1 MTKASDLLKR
11 VCSKI
16 SDLPDPACVKDGEL
30 RYVAANEAYAQLFGL
45 PPEKFAGKTDG
56 ELFDHPAA
64 GDRDDRERRAIVFGE
79 EQTVPVS
86 DGTGLSH
93 RLMIERF
100 SDEDG
105 RSYLFAK
112 AVGTHERQDGRRVAM
127 PSAPVP
133 VTKESSS
140 SLHHQVESLLRL
152 LPVGVLLLSDELVIE
167 YFNDAFTAMLGS
179 RRPERLIGMSYYD
192 FVRRNY
198 DRGVYR
204 CGDEAFEDFYAHRLA
219 QILKDE
225 GRGGAAQ
232 VETARGMVLSVVAQ
246 HLDSGKILVTYSDV
260 TALHRREQESVLYR
274 TTIEQLPVP
283 VFIRDSEHRFIFA
296 NKAYEEMH
304 QCTLESVCGLDEEQM
319 FPELGAE
326 FHQDNVEV
334 LQTGALIERAAEVT
348 LPDSRSAAVVTRVSR
363 IFTPDQTPYLVG
375 SISDVTLLK
384 AREQQL
390 LEAQARTERLYH
402 GLESVLQTMPVGVV
416 VLNQDLVVEFSN
428 PRSREIWAWPDG
440 APLEGLSF
448 RSFTKVNFDRG
459 WGWPDNLPFEAGLA
473 ARIAE
478 LRALDGTV
486 QHEVVYPD
494 GKQVL
499 ITTTKLF
506 DNKILITHSD
516 LTAFRR
522 QEQEITETR
531 LQLQRLGQFMHD
543 ATRVMSQGLAFVEDG
558 VILQSNEALSRILN
572 VPARLVEPGQ
582 SWHASFACCA
592 RRGDFG
598 ADPMERL
605 RKWQEKIE
613 AQKGFSEV
621 FLADGKTWV
630 QVDATVSSHGHW
642 MLVYSDITEMKK
654 REQELTVLL
663 ARSEAADKAKSEF
676 LANMS
681 HEIRTPMNG
690 VLGMAELLA
699 GSDLDT
705 RQKTFVDIIVK
716 SGNALLTIINDIL
729 DFSKIDAGQMQLR
742 KMAFDPIDAVE
753 DVATLLSTAAAEKDI
768 ELVVD
773 GDAAAHHVI
782 IGDAGR
788 FRQIVTNLLG
798 NAIKF
803 TEKGH
808 VLVALSSEPAGNGE
822 VVVTLR
828 IEDTGVGIP
837 DDKRRTI
844 FEKFSQADSSSTR
857 RHEGTG
863 LGLAIT
869 AGLVGLFGGSIDV
882 ESEQGRGSVF
892 TVRLPFR
899 TAGSR
904 HQHRTLPQNIEGA
917 RVLVVDDNA
926 LNRKILA
933 EQLVGW
939 GFDGL
944 AVDGGAA
951 AVAILEEAC
960 RLGVAVDAL
969 VIDDQMP
976 GMSGVDLARRV
987 REDSRFAEVAIVFL
1001 TSMDAVGDERALER
1015 LKVDAQLMKPARS
1028 NLLRNAIIDV
1038 VRAARLRRSFPA
1050 TQAAPVAASARPR
1063 SLPAATAQVQAD
1075 AATTGYEILVAEDN
1089 EVNQI
1094 VFTQILQAAGLSFA
1108 IVTDGQAAVD
1118 AWERHCPRLI
1128 LMDVSMPVMNGL
1140 QATQTIRERERAAA
1154 DGRHVPIIGVT
1165 AHALDSDRDICLG
1178 AGMDDYLSKPVGP
1191 EQLAAK
1197 MERWLVG
1204 TRDGEKVV
1212 GSGA

>member
-1 MTKASDLLKR
+1 MTKARDLLEM
-11 VCSKI
+11 VCGKI

-45 PPEKFAGKTDG
+45 RPEKFTGRTDG
-56 ELFDHPAA
+56 ELFGHTAVD
-64 GDRDDRERRAIVFGE
+64 DRDDRERRAVVFGE
-79 EQTVPVS
+79 EQTVLVS
-86 DGTGLSH
+86 DHAGRSH

-100 SDEDG
+100 FDENG

-112 AVGTHERQDGRRVAM
+112 AGEVDERQAAALLARTPDAD
-127 PSAPVP
+127 
-133 VTKESSS
+133 ESSA
-140 SLHHQVESLLRL
+140 SLHRQIESLLRF
-152 LPVGVLLLSDELVIE
+152 LPVGVLLLSCELVIE
-167 YFNDAFTAMLGS
+167 YFNDAFAATLGS
-179 RRPERLIGMSYYD
+179 NRPERLIGMSYRD

-204 CGDEAFEDFYAHRLA
+204 HGEEAFEDFYAHRLA
-219 QILKDE
+219 QILNDE
-225 GRGGAAQ
+225 GQGGATQ
-232 VETARGMVLSVVAQ
+232 FETTRGLVLSVVAQ
-246 HLDSGKILVTYSDV
+246 NLEGGKILVAYSDV
-260 TALHRREQESVLYR
+260 TTLHRRKQESVLYR
-274 TTIEQLPVP
+274 TTIEQLSVP
-283 VFIRDSEHRFIFA
+283 VFIRDEHHRFIFA

-304 QCTLESVCGLDEEQM
+304 QGTLESVYGLDETQM
-319 FPELGAE
+319 FPDTGAKFRE
-326 FHQDNVEV
+326 DNAEV
-334 LQTGALIERAAEVT
+334 LRTGELIDHFADVE
-348 LPDSRSAAVVTRVSR
+348 LPGGRPASIVTRLNR
-363 IFTPDQTPYLVG
+363 IITPDQRHYLVG
-375 SISDVTLLK
+375 SITDVSSLK
-384 AREQQL
+384 AREREL
-390 LEAQARTERLYH
+390 TEAQAWAEKLYDD
-402 GLESVLQTMPVGVV
+402 LLSVFRIMPVGVAILDRD
-416 VLNQDLVVEFSN
+416 LNVEFAN
-428 PRSREIWAWPDG
+428 EQCATIWTWPEG
-440 APLEGLSF
+440 TPLEGKSF
-448 RSFTKVNFDRG
+448 RYYCKLNQKKG
-459 WGWPDNLPFEAGLA
+459 WSWPEIDFEEGYRQRVA
-473 ARIAE
+473 AFAE
-478 LRALDGTV
+478 LRGSVTRELA
-486 QHEVVYPD
+486 YAD
-494 GKQVL
+494 GKYVL
-499 ITTTKLF
+499 STATRLNG
-506 DNKILITHSD
+506 DRILLTYAD
-516 LTAFRR
+516 LTEMRKKEREIGEAKAEL
-522 QEQEITETR
+522 EQ
-531 LQLQRLGQFMHD
+531 LGQFMHD

-558 VILQSNEALSRILN
+558 VILQSNEALARILN

-582 SWHASFACCA
+582 SWHASFAYCA

-598 ADPMERL
+598 ADPMEQL
-605 RKWQEKIE
+605 GKWQERIE

-621 FLADGKTWV
+621 FLADGRTWV
-630 QVDATVSSHGHW
+630 QVDATVSSRGHW

-654 REQELTVLL
+654 REHELTVLL
-663 ARSEAADKAKSEF
+663 ARSEAADRAKSEF

-699 GSDLDT
+699 GSNLDT

-716 SGNALLTIINDIL
+716 SGKALLTIINDIL

-768 ELVVD
+768 ELVVE
-773 GDAAAHHVI
+773 GDAAARHLI

-788 FRQIVTNLLG
+788 FRQIVTNLVG

-808 VLVALSSEPAGNGE
+808 VLVALSSEPTSDGE
-822 VVVTLR
+822 VMMTVR
-828 IEDTGVGIP
+828 IEDTGIGIP
-837 DDKRRTI
+837 EDKRRTI
-844 FEKFSQADSSSTR
+844 FEKFSQADASSTR

-869 AGLVGLFGGSIDV
+869 AGLVGLFGGSIEVD
-882 ESEQGRGSVF
+882 SELGRGSVF
-892 TVRLPFR
+892 TVRLPFK
-899 TAGSR
+899 TAGNR
-904 HQHRTLPQNIEGA
+904 LQHRALPPNVEGA

-944 AVDGGAA
+944 AVDDGPAA
-951 AVAILEEAC
+951 FAILEEAFL
-960 RLGVAVDAL
+960 LGVTVDAL
-969 VIDDQMP
+969 IIDDQMP

-987 REDSRFAEVAIVFL
+987 REDPRFGDLAIIFL
-1001 TSMDAVGDERALER
+1001 TSMDAVGDERAFEQ
-1015 LKVDAQLMKPARS
+1015 LKVDAHLMKPARS

-1038 VRAARLRRSFPA
+1038 VRAARLRHGNPA
-1050 TQAAPVAASARPR
+1050 SDATSALPDLSGALPAGEAEKETGVAAA
-1063 SLPAATAQVQAD
+1063 
-1075 AATTGYEILVAEDN
+1075 GYEILVAEDN

-1140 QATQTIRERERAAA
+1140 QATQTIRERERAAG

-1165 AHALDSDRDICLG
+1165 AHALGSDRDICLG

-1197 MERWLVG
+1197 MGRWLA
-1204 TRDGEKVV
+1204 
-1212 GSGA
+1212 GSGDGTKAAVSGT

>member
-1 MTKASDLLKR
+1 MTKARDLLER

-16 SDLPDPACVKDGEL
+16 SDLPDPACVKNGEL
-30 RYVAANEAYAQLFGL
+30 RYVAANEAYGQLFGL
-45 PPEKFAGKTDG
+45 RPEDFAGKTDS
-56 ELFDHPAA
+56 ELFEEVA
-64 GDRDDRERRAIVFGE
+64 GGERDDRERRVIVFGE
-79 EQTVPVS
+79 EQAVLIADRMGRS
-86 DGTGLSH
+86 C

-105 RSYLFAK
+105 RSYLFEK
-112 AVGTHERQDGRRVAM
+112 AGEVAEGQAR
-127 PSAPVP
+127 SLVAVRSLPVP
-133 VTKESSS
+133 DARESST
-140 SLHHQVESLLRL
+140 SLQHQIEGLLRF
-152 LPVGVLLLSDELVIE
+152 LPVGVLLLSDKLVIE
-167 YFNDAFTAMLGS
+167 YFNDAFAGMLGS
-179 RRPERLIGMSYYD
+179 NRPERLIGMSYRD

-198 DRGVYR
+198 DRGVYQR
-204 CGDEAFEDFYAHRLA
+204 GEEVFENLYARRLA
-219 QILKDE
+219 QILNDE
-225 GRGGAAQ
+225 GQGGATQ
-232 VETARGMVLSVVAQ
+232 FETTRGMVLSVAAR

-260 TALHRREQESVLYR
+260 TPLHRREQESVLYR

-283 VFIRDSEHRFIFA
+283 VFIRDREHRFIFA

-304 QCTLESVCGLDEEQM
+304 QCTLESVYGLDEEEM

-334 LQTGALIERAAEVT
+334 LRTGALIERAADVT
-348 LPDSRSAAVVTRVSR
+348 LPDGRPASVVTRMSR
-363 IFTPDQTPYLVG
+363 IVTPDQKPYLVG

-390 LEAQARTERLYH
+390 LEAQARTEKLYDD
-402 GLESVLQTMPVGVV
+402 LVSIFRIMPVGVAILDRD
-416 VLNQDLVVEFSN
+416 LNVEFAN
-428 PRSREIWAWPDG
+428 EQCATIWAWPDG
-440 APLEGLSF
+440 TPLEGRPF
-448 RSFTKVNFDRG
+448 RHYCELNRKKGWSWPETEFEEGYRQRVAAFT
-459 WGWPDNLPFEAGLA
+459 
-473 ARIAE
+473 E
-478 LRALDGTV
+478 LRGSVTREMA
-486 QHEVVYPD
+486 YAD
-494 GKQVL
+494 GKYVL
-499 ITTTKLF
+499 STATRLSG
-506 DNKILITHSD
+506 DRILLTYAD
-516 LTAFRR
+516 LTEMRKKDREIGEA
-522 QEQEITETR
+522 QAKLEQ
-531 LQLQRLGQFMHD
+531 LGQFMHD

-558 VILQSNEALSRILN
+558 VILQSNEALARILN

-582 SWHASFACCA
+582 SWHASFAYCA

-598 ADPMERL
+598 AEPMARL
-605 RKWQEKIE
+605 GKWQEKIE

-621 FLADGKTWV
+621 FLADGQTWV
-630 QVDATVSSHGHW
+630 QVDATVSSRGHW

-663 ARSEAADKAKSEF
+663 ARSEAADRAKSEF

-699 GSDLDT
+699 GSNLDT

-768 ELVVD
+768 ELVVE
-773 GDAAAHHVI
+773 GDAAARHVI

-808 VLVALSSEPAGNGE
+808 VLVALSSEPAGDDE
-822 VVVTLR
+822 VTVTLR

-837 DDKRRTI
+837 EDKQRTI

-882 ESEQGRGSVF
+882 ESEPGHGSVF
-892 TVRLPFR
+892 TVRLPFK
-899 TAGSR
+899 TAGRR
-904 HQHRTLPQNIEGA
+904 HQHRTLPSNIEGA

-944 AVDGGAA
+944 AVDGGPAA
-951 AVAILEEAC
+951 FAILEEAC

-976 GMSGVDLARRV
+976 GMSGVDLAHRV
-987 REDSRFAEVAIVFL
+987 REDSRFGDVAIVFL
-1001 TSMDAVGDERALER
+1001 TSMDAVGDERAFAQ

-1038 VRAARLRRSFPA
+1038 VRAARLRRGH
-1050 TQAAPVAASARPR
+1050 
-1063 SLPAATAQVQAD
+1063 ATAETAPPVLPPRKRLSSVATAD
-1075 AATTGYEILVAEDN
+1075 MQESVVTPGYEILVAEDN

-1140 QATQTIRERERAAA
+1140 QATQTIRERERAVG

-1197 MERWLVG
+1197 MERWLVES
-1204 TRDGEKVV
+1204 RDGETAAA
-1212 GSGA
+1212 SGA